1 MVADPALCNLTTM
14 QNILVFNLPFYIT
27 VTFEQNIQVSN
38 FLATGDMLS
47 KNQILI
53 SNRLKNILEEEVLV
67 TQLIN

>member
-67 TQLIN
+67 TQLFN